1 MGVLFSQ
8 NLYYRSLHFGVDF
21 KKKVEPKTD
30 LKKLTDFDLAKACWD
45 LFTYCTF
52 DMFYTFGALLCVS
65 KYFDILFM
73 QSVFSKLVGY
83 FLRRE

>member
-1 MGVLFSQ
+1 MDID
-8 NLYYRSLHFGVDF
+8 SLEWI
-21 KKKVEPKTD
+21 EPKTD

-45 LFTYCTF
+45 LFVCCTF

-73 QSVFSKLVGY
+73 QSVFSKLVD
-83 FLRRE
+83 